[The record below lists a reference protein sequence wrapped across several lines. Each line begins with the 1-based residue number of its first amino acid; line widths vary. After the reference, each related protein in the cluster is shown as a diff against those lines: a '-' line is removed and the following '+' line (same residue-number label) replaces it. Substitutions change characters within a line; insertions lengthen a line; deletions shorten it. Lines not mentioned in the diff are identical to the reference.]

1 MWYTAVSLR
10 ASVDSLIG
18 KYPSC
23 IMQNEAVTLFC
34 LDQEERAFEAYN
46 RERQRFQKLMRK
58 PGVSEE
64 IMMESIKEIDQK
76 ESKLRTVLD
85 NGGQS

>member
-1 MWYTAVSLR
+1 
-10 ASVDSLIG
+10 
-18 KYPSC
+18 
-23 IMQNEAVTLFC
+23 MQDEAVTLFC
-34 LDQEERAFEAYN
+34 LGQEERAFEAYN

-58 PGVSEE
+58 PGISEE